1 MGPALHFLTNEHE
14 KSSATTAVS
23 SSVTDSIFSAENLV
37 NYINAIEA
45 TNVTQ
50 HSDAGFAAVMKAMS
64 VTGPNQ
70 LSFDGLPLKFDS

>member
-1 MGPALHFLTNEHE
+1 LHFLTNERDE
-14 KSSATTAVS
+14 SSATMAVS
-23 SSVTDSIFSAENLV
+23 SCVTDSIFSAENLV

-64 VTGPNQ
+64 VTGSNQ
-70 LSFDGLPLKFDS
+70 IPFDGLPPKFDS